1 MKAEIREKM
10 QEMLNTAVANKEL
23 AGGSLLIRQDGE
35 EICYLES
42 GMADREQGKAIRRDQ
57 IYRLYSMSKPVTGA
71 AAMVLFEQGKLDL
84 AEPVSVYLPAF
95 RGQQVEENGN
105 LVPAEREVTVKDLL
119 GMTSGLLYNGNPG
132 LAGEYVT
139 QVFRRVDEKLLT
151 DQAMTTAE
159 IAEALGRGPLKF
171 QPGSSWLYGTS
182 ADVLG
187 AVIEA
192 VSGMTF
198 GAFLEKNIFSP
209 LGMKDTGF
217 YVPEE
222 KRERLAAAYRMDDN
236 GELVRYEENHLGIIN
251 AMDRQPAFESG
262 GAGLVSTID
271 DYARFAQMLL
281 NEGELDGRRILRP
294 ATVRFMTAG
303 QLNQAQQLAFVR
315 NFSNMPGFSYG
326 NLMRVM
332 KDPGQSATL
341 NHVGEYGWDGWLG
354 CYFANDPAARMT
366 MLFMMQKTDSGLTS
380 VVRRMRNFF
389 ISETES

>member
-84 AEPVSVYLPAF
+84 AEPVSAYLPAF

-366 MLFMMQKTDSGLTS
+366 MLFMMQKIDSGLTS

>member
-10 QEMLNTAVANKEL
+10 QKMLNTAVANKEL

-84 AEPVSVYLPAF
+84 AEPVSAYLPAF

>member
-84 AEPVSVYLPAF
+84 AEPVSAYLPAF

-341 NHVGEYGWDGWLG
+341 NHEGEYGWDGWLG

>member
-84 AEPVSVYLPAF
+84 AEPVSAYLPAF

>member
-10 QEMLNTAVANKEL
+10 QEMLDTAVAHKEL

-42 GMADREQGKAIRRDQ
+42 GMADRERGKAIRRDQ
-57 IYRLYSMSKPVTGA
+57 IYRLYSMSKPITGA

-84 AEPVSVYLPAF
+84 AEPVSTYLPAF
-95 RGQQVEENGN
+95 KGQQVEENGS

-132 LAGEYVT
+132 LAGEYAT
-139 QVFRRVDEKLLT
+139 QVFRRVDERLLT

-171 QPGSSWLYGTS
+171 HPGSSWLYGTS

-187 AVIEA
+187 AVVEA
-192 VSGMTF
+192 ASGMTF
-198 GAFLEKNIFSP
+198 GAFLEKYIFSP
-209 LGMKDTGF
+209 LEMKDTGF

-380 VVRRMRNFF
+380 VVRRMRNLF
-389 ISETES
+389 ISETEN